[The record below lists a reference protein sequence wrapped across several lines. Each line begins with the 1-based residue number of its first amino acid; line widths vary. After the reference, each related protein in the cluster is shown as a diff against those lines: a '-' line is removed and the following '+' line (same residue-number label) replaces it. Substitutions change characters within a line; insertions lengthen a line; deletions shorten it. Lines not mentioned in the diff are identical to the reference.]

1 MDEIDERIV
10 ALLEVDGRLS
20 HVDIAKEV
28 GLSRSAAAA
37 RIHRLL
43 SSGEVEVRGVV
54 HPAVIGRGAL
64 AHVGI
69 TVDGSAMDLAAQ
81 VARREDIPFLSMATG
96 QYGLVAEVRAGSAH
110 DVDRAVA
117 ELRALDGVIGVD
129 TLTYVEVVRDV
140 IGPVGDVHTHVDGTD
155 LALLKALQDDGRASY
170 VDLAG
175 AVGLSAAGVRRRII
189 RLTESQVVRIGA
201 VVRHAGR
208 DRQTALGFGVR
219 LGGDHP
225 EVAQLLAAMPAVI
238 FVARTLG
245 RFDIL
250 GTVRAFT
257 ARQLIELLDT
267 IRSTPGV
274 RAVDSWAHLQV
285 VKETYASGLDL
296 PDHE

>member
-10 ALLEVDGRLS
+10 ALLEIDGRLS
-20 HVDIAKEV
+20 HRDIAQEV

-69 TVDGSAMDLAAQ
+69 TVDGPTVEIAAQ
-81 VARREDIPFLSMATG
+81 IARRDDIPFLSVTTG
-96 QYGLVAEVRAGSAH
+96 QYGLVAEIRAGSAH
-110 DVDRAVA
+110 DIDKGVS
-117 ELRALDGVIGVD
+117 ELRALEAVVGID
-129 TLTYVEVVRDV
+129 TLTYIEVVRDV
-140 IGPVGDVHTHVDGTD
+140 IGPVGDVQTHVDGTD
-155 LALLKALQDDGRASY
+155 LALLKALQSDGRASY

-175 AVGLSAAGVRRRII
+175 AVGLSAAGVRRRVL

-201 VVRHAGR
+201 VVRHSGR
-208 DRQTALGFGVR
+208 DRQPALGFGVR
-219 LGGDHP
+219 LGGAHP
-225 EVAQLLAAMPAVI
+225 EVAQRIAAMPSVI

-245 RFDIL
+245 RFDL
-250 GTVRAFT
+250 VGTVRAFT
-257 ARQLIELLDT
+257 ARQLVELLDT

-285 VKETYASGLDL
+285 VKETYASGLVF
-296 PDHE
+296 PDRE